1 MCIFLFICVY
11 VASLFFHAD
20 KCRMSYCFHYPLFTN
35 PYNFFSYVSTFRVKS
50 DGLIFLSK
58 FFSPEFIVHMNSCVC
73 VFILYF
79 GCSFFRWIRFFS
91 LARVNSVCVM
101 QWWKYSRLKMLFS
114 VCSAINL
121 FGMVFCP
128 WPMHAYDTTVIL
140 FFGSKPTFLFWFDVW
155 LVFEWCFEK

>member
-1 MCIFLFICVY
+1 MARKWS
-11 VASLFFHAD
+11 VALPFCCN
-20 KCRMSYCFHYPLFTN
+20 KCHMSYCFHYPLFTN
-35 PYNFFSYVSTFRVKS
+35 PYNFFFVRFYIPGKKWRINFFIQVFFPGVYCSYE
-50 DGLIFLSK
+50 LL
-58 FFSPEFIVHMNSCVC
+58 CVC
-73 VFILYF
+73 VYFIFRLL
-79 GCSFFRWIRFFS
+79 FFRWIRFFS

-140 FFGSKPTFLFWFDVW
+140 FFGSKPTFLFGFDVW
-155 LVFEWCFEK
+155 LVFDRCFEK